1 MLQCLTSTFSALLI
15 WLNDMKRAESLS
27 ATPVVSQPN
36 AAETTLPSTAI
47 TVEMVG
53 WEEEDDAA
61 DEPEPHRSKS
71 FGQPEKSGQVGEIS
85 AEAPSLASEVDSRTY
100 SPDAIRIAHQGQYW
114 RVFRR
119 WLTILFP
126 VLDFAFRRWLD
137 QKTGQEKANEH
148 LRAVQLRELL
158 TDLGPAYI
166 KIGQALSTRPD
177 LVPPLYLEE
186 LTKLQDQL
194 PPFSNEIA
202 YQFIEEELGS
212 PPSELYAELS
222 EQPIAAASLGQ
233 VYKGKLKTGEVVAVK
248 VQRPGLAESI
258 TLDIYI
264 LRSLATLVQKSFK
277 GIRSDLPGI
286 LDEFAGRLF
295 EEMDYTQEGQN
306 AERFASLY
314 CTLPDVYVPKI
325 YWPYT
330 NRRVLTMEWI
340 TGTKLNQPEVIQAQ
354 GVDASYL
361 IDVGIQCSLRQLLEH
376 GFFHADPH
384 PGNLLAMPNG
394 KLAYLDFGMMSEIR
408 PDQRY
413 GLINALVHIVNRE
426 FDGLANDYV
435 HLGFLGPEV
444 DLTPIIPA
452 LATVFNNAMGASV
465 AELNIQR
472 IFEQLSEIMYDYP
485 FQVPAYYA
493 LIVRSLL
500 TMEGIAMGVDPN
512 FKVLSAAYPYVA
524 KRLLTDPAP
533 ALRSSLRDLLFKD
546 GSFRWNRLENLLRNA
561 RDNRDYDLNTA
572 LNQGIEFLFSERGE
586 FIRDRITEEVV
597 KAIDSLGR
605 GAIEQ
610 VSQSLLGW
618 LGWRPEIALV
628 KAPTP
633 NSPTHTNSHPNSTF
647 GSVHPGHE
655 QNSLEHFRR
664 IFSIL
669 QDTPGYDP
677 MRLLPVLMQ
686 LLVRSE
692 THQMGRQ
699 IALGIVQRNVARL
712 IREFLITDPSPAR
725 SGYSLSLTKG
735 VAGPQSGQ
743 TALLR

>member
-1 MLQCLTSTFSALLI
+1 
-15 WLNDMKRAESLS
+15 MKLAESTIATTIVS
-27 ATPVVSQPN
+27 APN
-36 AAETTLPSTAI
+36 APGTDTIPTTAI

-53 WEEEDDAA
+53 WDEEDETEEKTCTPTVDAA
-61 DEPEPHRSKS
+61 AHPASPPAATTGPDEDVTELKSQAYDPEVLNLTYR
-71 FGQPEKSGQVGEIS
+71 GQTWQV
-85 AEAPSLASEVDSRTY
+85 L
-100 SPDAIRIAHQGQYW
+100 
-114 RVFRR
+114 RR
-119 WLTILFP
+119 WFQILFP
-126 VLDFAFRRWLD
+126 VLGFVFWRWLD
-137 QKTGQEKANEH
+137 QRTGQERANER

-177 LVPPLYLEE
+177 LVPPVYLEE

-202 YQFIEEELGS
+202 YQFIEEELGQ
-212 PPSELYAELS
+212 PPAELYAELS

-233 VYKGKLKTGEVVAVK
+233 VYKGKLKTGEIVAVK

-258 TLDIYI
+258 TLDIYV
-264 LRSLATLVQKSFK
+264 LRSLASWVQNRFK

-295 EEMDYTQEGQN
+295 EETDYTQEGKN

-314 CTLPDVYVPKI
+314 CSLPDVYVPKI

-340 TGTKLNQPEVIQAQ
+340 TGTKLNQPEVIQSQ

-426 FDGLANDYV
+426 FDGLASDYV
-435 HLGFLGPEV
+435 HLGFLAPEV
-444 DLTPIIPA
+444 DLTPIVPA

-485 FQVPAYYA
+485 FRVPAYYA

-500 TMEGIAMGVDPN
+500 TMEGIAMSVDPN

-533 ALRSSLRDLLFKD
+533 ALRTSLRELLFKD

-561 RDNRDYDLNTA
+561 RDNRDYDLNYA
-572 LNQGIEFLFSERGE
+572 LNQGVDFLFSERGE
-586 FIRDRITEEVV
+586 FIRERITEEVI
-597 KAIDSLGR
+597 KALDSLGK
-605 GAIEQ
+605 GVIEQ
-610 VSQSLLGW
+610 VAESLQGW
-618 LGWRPEIALV
+618 LPQIALV
-628 KAPTP
+628 NVP
-633 NSPTHTNSHPNSTF
+633 NSNRPTQLNVANAATASAVNPSHD
-647 GSVHPGHE
+647 
-655 QNSLEHFRR
+655 QNSLEHLRR

-669 QDTPGYDP
+669 QDTPGFDP

-686 LLVRSE
+686 LLVRPE
-692 THQMGRQ
+692 TQQMGRQ
-699 IALGIVQRNVARL
+699 IASGLVQRNVARL
-712 IREFLITDPSPAR
+712 IREVLIRPDMSPER
-725 SGYSLSLTKG
+725 SGYSLTNSITG
-735 VAGPQSGQ
+735 SQSSRG
-743 TALLR
+743 LG

>member
-1 MLQCLTSTFSALLI
+1 
-15 WLNDMKRAESLS
+15 MKL
-27 ATPVVSQPN
+27 ATPPANFVAFGSN
-36 AAETTLPSTAI
+36 SIDAENSTTI

-53 WEEEDDAA
+53 WDEEDEREERA
-61 DEPEPHRSKS
+61 DLTAE
-71 FGQPEKSGQVGEIS
+71 VV
-85 AEAPSLASEVDSRTY
+85 AEANGIEHEDTAFTY
-100 SPDAIRIAHQGQYW
+100 NPETIAATYHGQTW
-114 RVFRR
+114 RVFQR
-119 WLTILFP
+119 WLQILIP
-126 VLDFAFRRWLD
+126 VLGFVFWRWFD
-137 QKTGQEKANEH
+137 QKTGQAKTKEH
-148 LRAVQLRELL
+148 ERAVQLRVLL
-158 TDLGPAYI
+158 TNLGPAYI

-194 PPFSNEIA
+194 PPFENEIA
-202 YQFIEEELGS
+202 FRFIEEELGQ
-212 PPSELYAELS
+212 PPSQLFADLS
-222 EQPIAAASLGQ
+222 ERPIAAASLGQ
-233 VYKGKLKTGEVVAVK
+233 VYKGKLKTGETVAVK

-264 LRSLATLVQKSFK
+264 LRGLASWVQTNIK

-295 EEMDYTQEGQN
+295 EEMDYTREGKN

-340 TGTKLNQPEVIQAQ
+340 TGVKLNQPEVIQSH

-426 FDGLANDYV
+426 FDGLAHDYV
-435 HLGFLGPEV
+435 NLGFLGPEV

-561 RDNRDYDLNTA
+561 RDNRDYDLNHA
-572 LNQGIEFLFSERGE
+572 LNQGVDFLFSERGE
-586 FIRDRITEEVV
+586 FIRERVTEEVI
-597 KAIDSLGR
+597 KALDTFGR
-605 GAIEQ
+605 GTIEQ
-610 VSQSLLGW
+610 LTQPFREWIRLPGTPTKASISQH
-618 LGWRPEIALV
+618 P
-628 KAPTP
+628 P
-633 NSPTHTNSHPNSTF
+633 SPTHASQP
-647 GSVHPGHE
+647 E
-655 QNSLEHFRR
+655 QNSLEHLKR

-669 QDTPGYDP
+669 QDTPGFDP
-677 MRLLPVLMQ
+677 MQ
-686 LLVRSE
+686 LLPIFMQLLTRPE
-692 THQMGRQ
+692 TQRMGQ
-699 IALGIVQRNVARL
+699 KIASGLVQRNVARL
-712 IREFLITDPSPAR
+712 IREVLMADTTPV
-725 SGYSLSLTKG
+725 SLSRY
-735 VAGPQSGQ
+735 PQQQLSSG
-743 TALLR
+743 RG